1 MNGDERA
8 VVMERG
14 DNGNEAVVLI
24 WANIVRKIKRY
35 HMRGKRND
43 ITLNDTSP

>member
-24 WANIVRKIKRY
+24 WANIVRKNQAISYEREEE
-35 HMRGKRND
+35 
-43 ITLNDTSP
+43 